1 MTQSW
6 HCVLSSHGCLSG
18 EAMIEIEYGEFRGDR
33 HALAE
38 YLRERLKAD
47 VQVERKVCR
56 VGSSDR
62 PGARLSTQEVKDVVK
77 RALHHMGMDE
87 YHVISQEG
95 ILSIRQR
102 KVRERYAKSKGS
114 VPSAKQSVPYFFP
127 G

>member
-1 MTQSW
+1 
-6 HCVLSSHGCLSG
+6 
-18 EAMIEIEYGEFRGDR
+18 MIEIEYGEFRGDR

-62 PGARLSTQEVKDVVK
+62 LGTRPSIQEVKDVVK

-102 KVRERYAKSKGS
+102 KVREHYAKSRGS